1 MPISSER
8 VRNYAGDMPRI
19 APDYLREW
27 AEKRT
32 WTENALLFKCDW
44 LTDPMTEIRS
54 KAARCKCTACGER
67 FWLDWISGSLCRYGN
82 AGGIRLYEEGK
93 PKEVTDWSNCRCP
106 ECGAEVKARHIRS
119 GSEYGS
125 KYAYPITLHRIP
137 GHGKADRLAL
147 VEWQVRKYFDGAGVR
162 HFDYHP
168 YEAIVA
174 EEKIMRRITF
184 KGGGFGG
191 AYWID
196 PHQTRSI
203 QDMMQDITEIVCPE
217 GIAAATEG
225 TTCENAKLEI
235 YLEDEKKN
243 FPAAWVRLWQ
253 KRGGKAES
261 LLTCGAGGIVGNLF
275 GQEKLNTR
283 ATNYYTARTVYN
295 SAFPQLKAL
304 DWKGRRPWEILRMR
318 GKDELRE
325 AIAMQ
330 ERANLGG
337 KTWELWLEGRKAG
350 KPWTLADAEALEGM
364 KHPERITATEISPA
378 KAARYLAGQRRRW
391 PEDEADE
398 IMLTDYWSM
407 MIEGHDILRDPALIW
422 PDRLKREHDRA
433 AARQKKEANRKLDAA
448 ILRQAEKLER
458 FSLTLDGITIRPARS
473 AGELEAEGKCLH
485 HCVGSYA
492 ERVSKGETFIFFIRR
507 EEEPDMSW
515 YTLNLDKD
523 LRTVIQ
529 NRGIRN
535 CDRTPEIEA
544 FEKAWLEW
552 VRAGA
557 PRPYPAKS
565 DAAPQATPLENF
577 AGTSFP
583 NRSAG
588 LRFGEE
594 EPGES
599 SSIDANAAMRSI
611 PQSDDEDG
619 EALIPGR
626 SIKKEE
632 SAA

>member
-19 APDYLREW
+19 EPGWLREW

-54 KAARCKCTACGER
+54 KAARCRCTACGES
-67 FWLDWISGSLCRYGN
+67 FWTDWISGGMCRYGG
-82 AGGIRLYEEGK
+82 AGGIRLWEEGK
-93 PKEVTDWSNCRCP
+93 PKEVTDWQSCRCP
-106 ECGAEVKARHIRS
+106 ECGAEVKARHLRS
-119 GSEYGS
+119 GSEYAGET
-125 KYAYPITLHRIP
+125 AFPMTLHRIP
-137 GHGKADRLAL
+137 VKGEKDRMAL
-147 VEWQVRKYFDGAGVR
+147 VCWQVVKYFDGAGAR
-162 HFDYHP
+162 HFRFHP
-168 YEAIVA
+168 YEAVVA
-174 EEKIMRRITF
+174 EEKALRRITF
-184 KGGGFGG
+184 HGGGFGG
-191 AYWID
+191 VYWLEG
-196 PHQTRSI
+196 PHQCRSL
-203 QDMMQDITEIVCPE
+203 QDMMQDMTEIVCPE
-217 GIAAATEG
+217 GIGKAAEG

-235 YLEDEKKN
+235 YLEDGRVN

-261 LLTCGAGGIVGNLF
+261 LLTCGAGGIVGNLI

-325 AIAMQ
+325 AIALQ

-364 KHPERITATEISPA
+364 KTPERLTATEISPA
-378 KAARYLAGQRRRW
+378 KAARYLAGQKRRW
-391 PEDEADE
+391 PEDDADE
-398 IMLTDYWSM
+398 IMLTDYWNM
-407 MIEGHDILRDPALIW
+407 MIEGHDVLRDPALMW

-448 ILRQAEKLER
+448 ILRQAEKLEQ
-458 FSLTLDGITIRPARS
+458 FSITLDGISIRPARS
-473 AGELEAEGKCLH
+473 AGELETEGKCLH

-507 EEEPDMSW
+507 EAEPDMSW

-523 LRTVIQ
+523 LKTVIQ

-544 FEKAWLEW
+544 FEKTWLGW

-557 PRPYPAKS
+557 PR
-565 DAAPQATPLENF
+565 D
-577 AGTSFP
+577 
-583 NRSAG
+583 R
-588 LRFGEE
+588 
-594 EPGES
+594 
-599 SSIDANAAMRSI
+599 
-611 PQSDDEDG
+611 DG

>member
-27 AEKRT
+27 AENRPWK
-32 WTENALLFKCDW
+32 ENALLFKCDW

-54 KAARCKCTACGER
+54 KAARCRCTACGES
-67 FWLDWISGSLCRYGN
+67 FWMDWISGGMCRYGG
-82 AGGIRLYEEGK
+82 AGGIRLWEEGK
-93 PKEVTDWSNCRCP
+93 LKEITDWNSCHCP
-106 ECGAEVKARHIRS
+106 ECGAEVTARHLRS
-119 GSEYGS
+119 GSEYAGET
-125 KYAYPITLHRIP
+125 AYPLTLHRIP
-137 GHGKADRLAL
+137 VKGEKDRLAL
-147 VEWQVRKYFDGAGVR
+147 VCWQAVKYFDGAGAR
-162 HFDYHP
+162 HFRFHP
-168 YEAIVA
+168 YEAMVA
-174 EEKIMRRITF
+174 EEKALRRITF
-184 KGGGFGG
+184 YGGGFGG
-191 AYWID
+191 VYWLD
-196 PHQTRSI
+196 EPHQCRSL
-203 QDMMQDITEIVCPE
+203 QDMMQDITEIICPE
-217 GIAAATEG
+217 GIGKATEG

-235 YLEDEKKN
+235 YLEDGKKN

-261 LLTCGAGGIVGNLF
+261 LLTCGAGGIVGNLI

-304 DWKGRRPWEILRMR
+304 DWKGRRPWEILRLR

-325 AIAMQ
+325 AITLQ
-330 ERANLGG
+330 ERANIGG

-364 KHPERITATEISPA
+364 KTPERITATEISPA
-378 KAARYLAGQRRRW
+378 KAARYLAGQKRRW
-391 PEDEADE
+391 PGDDADE

-407 MIEGHDILRDPALIW
+407 MIEGHDILRDPALMW

-458 FSLTLDGITIRPARS
+458 FSLTLDGISIRPARS

-485 HCVGSYA
+485 HCVGGYA
-492 ERVSKGETFIFFIRR
+492 ERVSKGETYIFFIRR

-523 LRTVIQ
+523 LARVIQ
-529 NRGIRN
+529 NRGNRN

-544 FEKAWLEW
+544 FEKTWLEW
-552 VRAGA
+552 VRNGAKRDKAG
-557 PRPYPAKS
+557 
-565 DAAPQATPLENF
+565 
-577 AGTSFP
+577 
-583 NRSAG
+583 
-588 LRFGEE
+588 
-594 EPGES
+594 EPV
-599 SSIDANAAMRSI
+599 
-611 PQSDDEDG
+611 
-619 EALIPGR
+619 IPGR
-626 SIKKEE
+626 NKEKE
-632 SAA
+632 ANVA